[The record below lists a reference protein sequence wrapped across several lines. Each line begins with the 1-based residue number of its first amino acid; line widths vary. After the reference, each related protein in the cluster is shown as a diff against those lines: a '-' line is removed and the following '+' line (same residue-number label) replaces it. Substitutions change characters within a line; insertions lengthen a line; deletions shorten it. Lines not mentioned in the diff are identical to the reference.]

1 MNSFRV
7 SSIQKNKLIAFIFLL
22 LVSIMSVYMPH
33 GLVERYEHHDY
44 EISFK
49 HIINNKPETKLK
61 KLLKKLRSF
70 ILKIVRAPEILS
82 KIVDLA
88 DIRLVL
94 FNLCLMRFLKVSI
107 LHLLL
112 FLCSYFHG
120 SKFKH
125 SINHS
130 DLLPLMAV

>member
-1 MNSFRV
+1 
-7 SSIQKNKLIAFIFLL
+7 
-22 LVSIMSVYMPH
+22 MPH
-33 GLVERYEHHDY
+33 GLVERYDHHDY

-49 HIINNKPETKLK
+49 QIINNNGPVTKLK
-61 KLLKKLRSF
+61 KLLKKLKSF
-70 ILKIVRAPEILS
+70 ILKVVRAPEILS

-88 DIRLVL
+88 DIPLVV

-107 LHLLL
+107 LHMFL

-125 SINHS
+125 SIDHS